1 MFFACFDWVASPLL
15 GLVFQFFEVV
25 RSLNS
30 FSINPGILPEY
41 MSLMQF
47 YVSLFVGFLYNVYH
61 MDTYMLI
68 DTYRCLGFS
77 QKP

>member
-41 MSLMQF
+41 MSTHAILEPF
-47 YVSLFVGFLYNVYH
+47 
-61 MDTYMLI
+61 
-68 DTYRCLGFS
+68 
-77 QKP
+77 